1 MGEAARDRIV
11 LADDH
16 PVFRDGLRRII
27 LGTDPTVTITEA
39 GSFEQ
44 VLERARDGTEPD
56 AFVLDMIFPGFDPRS
71 SLAVLRREFPTSTI
85 IMVSMI
91 SDAAVIQ
98 QLMRAGAD
106 GFVGKS
112 LPGADMARAIQSIR
126 QGMSVI
132 AVASD
137 LALDEGPAPCATL
150 ERLTPRQ
157 IDVLSR
163 LAEGRSNKEIARDL
177 GISPFTVRI
186 HVSGILHAL
195 KVQSRAAAASWAG
208 AAGLLGLQRAVNERA
223 EDS

>member
-1 MGEAARDRIV
+1 MAEAARERIV

-27 LGTDPTVTITEA
+27 LGTDPTVTIAEA

-44 VLERARDGTEPD
+44 VLERARDGAQPD
-56 AFVLDMIFPGFDPRS
+56 AFVLDMIFPGFDPQS
-71 SLAVLRREFPTSTI
+71 SLATLRREFPSSTI

-91 SDAAVIQ
+91 SDTAVIR
-98 QLMRAGAD
+98 QLIQAGAD

-112 LPGADMARAIQSIR
+112 LPAEDMARAIQSIR

-132 AVASD
+132 AVSSD
-137 LALDEGPAPCATL
+137 PALDEAPAPSATL

-157 IDVLSR
+157 LDVLSR

-186 HVSGILHAL
+186 HVSGVLHAL

-208 AAGLLGLQRAVNERA
+208 AAGLVGPNRAADEGA
-223 EDS
+223 GDT